1 LKLGK
6 KKFQFFYILLP
17 VFCTTANSW
26 CVRFESPCIMCHQYL
41 ILLKATV
48 SMHIL
53 CYEYMYARICT
64 VVDQNK
70 IGQSVTLGP
79 DFKSWWQIGG
89 AAQMCSYLCPTH

>member
-1 LKLGK
+1 
-6 KKFQFFYILLP
+6 
-17 VFCTTANSW
+17 
-26 CVRFESPCIMCHQYL
+26 
-41 ILLKATV
+41 
-48 SMHIL
+48 MHTL

-70 IGQSVTLGP
+70 IGQSVTLGA